1 MWENLYSKQG
11 IILQKIA
18 EDLLFIELNER
29 VPKVSDFSEKF
40 GVGRGT
46 VQTALKILEN
56 EDCIRLEPRGHLGTF
71 LRYKN
76 VAHLLK
82 YTGANLVQGVMPL
95 PYSKKYEGLATGL
108 TSELEN
114 LDLSLNIAFMRG
126 SRLRLDGVKEG
137 RYDFALVSKYSAI
150 EELKED
156 KNLRI
161 ALEFGEKTYV
171 SEHAVIFSD
180 PKKKKLA
187 DGMKVGIDSFST
199 DQKILTQVETKG
211 LNIEYL
217 EFNYMHLLQHIKAHT
232 IDAMIWNV
240 DEIDSASLSIQPLA
254 SPLAIQYEKQMNE
267 AVCVIKTDNR
277 KMDYIINLLSP
288 AKIVGVQSRVVMGD
302 EIPKY

>member
-11 IILQKIA
+11 IILQKVA

-40 GVGRGT
+40 AVGRGT
-46 VQTALKILEN
+46 IQTALKILES
-56 EDCIRLEPRGHLGTF
+56 EGCVKLEPRGHLGTF

-76 VAHLLK
+76 IANLLK
-82 YTGANLVQGVMPL
+82 YTGANRIQGVMPL
-95 PYSKKYEGLATGL
+95 PYSKKYEGLATGF
-108 TSELEN
+108 TSELEH
-114 LDLSLNIAFMRG
+114 LELSLNIAFMRG
-126 SRLRLDGVKEG
+126 SRPRLDGVKEG
-137 RYDFALVSKYSAI
+137 RYDFALMSKFSAK
-150 EELKED
+150 EEIKMD
-156 KNLRI
+156 RNLRI

-180 PKKKKLA
+180 PEKYKLA
-187 DGMKVGIDSFST
+187 NGMKVGLDSFST
-199 DQKILTQVETKG
+199 DQKILTQAEATG
-211 LNIEYL
+211 LNIEFL

-240 DEIDSASLSIQPLA
+240 DEIDSTSLNIQPL
-254 SPLAIQYEKQMNE
+254 SSSFAIQYEKEMNE
-267 AVCVIKTDNR
+267 AVCVIKKDNR

-288 AKIVGVQSRVVMGD
+288 KRIVEVQSRVVRGD